1 MIFYFEVDTL
11 FLHTGFLKL
20 LSKINKKLGKKFS
33 KLFGMGKRSAGV
45 ELLTGLDEN
54 VDQVNQFYIMVIK
67 TVLF

>member
-45 ELLTGLDEN
+45 ELLPGFEKQIDE
-54 VDQVNQFYIMVIK
+54 V
-67 TVLF
+67 